1 MADQRRRATPTN
13 FFGSAPRSEI
23 QLRLA
28 TVIAAIVPTIIARI
42 VASLPITMV
51 RATDVM
57 TVDPFMVMTRP
68 MPRRP
73 DHLPIVI
80 PIRPTSIVRA
90 IADLDANEA
99 GVCGCWNERARQ
111 NHGCN

>member
-13 FFGSAPRSEI
+13 FFGSGPRSEI

-28 TVIAAIVPTIIARI
+28 TVIATIVVMMSVPMAV
-42 VASLPITMV
+42 VA
-51 RATDVM
+51 ATDVM
-57 TVDPFMVMTRP
+57 TVDPFMVTTRP